1 MKVPVGDTAPPSGFV
16 MAMVCAPSPALA
28 VLTFTL
34 NDNSVPPTLAVV
46 VLELVT
52 NVMPEPLKT
61 TVAPL
66 CKPVP
71 VIVTACAEAPC
82 ARGKPL

>member
-1 MKVPVGDTAPPSGFV
+1 
-16 MAMVCAPSPALA
+16 MVVV
-28 VLTFTL
+28 VLTL
-34 NDNSVPPTLAVV
+34 MVVVLELVNKVVLELVARVVVVLELVALVVV